1 MEIILTQDVENLGY
15 KDEVVNVK
23 PGYARNYLIPQ
34 HMAVVASKSNI
45 KALEEKMRQQSQKR
59 EKLLQEF
66 RVQADKIANATIK
79 VGAKVGTSDKIFGSV
94 TSIQVAE
101 AIRNT
106 TGVEVDRKRI
116 KMSEEIKTLGKYKA
130 TVELHKDVTAEV
142 SFEVVG
148 E

>member
-116 KMSEEIKTLGKYKA
+116 KMSDEIKTLGKYKA

>member
-79 VGAKVGTSDKIFGSV
+79 VGAKVGTTDKIFGSV

-130 TVELHKDVTAEV
+130 TVELHKDVTTEV

>member
-79 VGAKVGTSDKIFGSV
+79 VGAKVGTTDKIFGSV

-116 KMSEEIKTLGKYKA
+116 KMSDEIKTLGKYKA

>member
-1 MEIILTQDVENLGY
+1 MEVIQIQDVENLGY

-45 KALEEKMRQQSQKR
+45 KALEEKLRQQSQKR
-59 EKLLQEF
+59 EKMLQEF

-79 VGAKVGTSDKIFGSV
+79 VGAKVGTTDKIFGSV

-106 TGVEVDRKRI
+106 TGVEVDRRRI
-116 KMSEEIKTLGKYKA
+116 KMSDEIKTLGKYKA
-130 TVELHKDVTAEV
+130 TVELHKDVATEV